1 MSTYWKDYQG
11 NDESFWQ
18 HEWDKHG
25 TCISTLEP
33 DCYTGYTPQE
43 EVVAYFQKTVDL
55 FKTLDS
61 YSFLSAAGIL
71 PSTSKTYTAAEI
83 NTALAKPRGVQV
95 SVQCSNSALDEIWYY
110 YYVRGSVQTGTFEPT
125 DPDGSKSDCP
135 ATGIKYLPKVSGGT
149 PPSTTLTT
157 ATTAPPAPTPGNPF
171 TGKGTLPVTSS
182 GTTNGCII
190 SAGTWYTTGTCA
202 SFTATASGSGFT
214 LTSSRGK
221 CAVAN
226 DVLTCSSSITSP
238 TVFSTSNGK
247 LAYSGSTSFFTGSVP
262 TGSTQAQVSVA
273 QQATTLTI
281 GWRSV

>member
-83 NTALAKPRGVQV
+83 NAALAKPRGVQV
-95 SVQCSNSALDEIWYY
+95 SIQCSNSALDEIWYY

-125 DPDGSKSDCP
+125 NPGEMHHPLCVSDLAHC
-135 ATGIKYLPKVSGGT
+135 IQM
-149 PPSTTLTT
+149 
-157 ATTAPPAPTPGNPF
+157 AP
-171 TGKGTLPVTSS
+171 
-182 GTTNGCII
+182 
-190 SAGTWYTTGTCA
+190 
-202 SFTATASGSGFT
+202 
-214 LTSSRGK
+214 
-221 CAVAN
+221 
-226 DVLTCSSSITSP
+226 SP
-238 TVFSTSNGK
+238 TVLPLG
-247 LAYSGSTSFFTGSVP
+247 
-262 TGSTQAQVSVA
+262 
-273 QQATTLTI
+273 
-281 GWRSV
+281 